1 MCVSFSLLLCI
12 SWASRFELRSQ
23 KPSPPSRGSSFVS
36 AARQLRLITLA
47 AEDGSGDL
55 VDLQK
60 LLTSPS
66 DQRAIQVVRNLERAI
81 SEVASM
87 TEEQKAKIKSLTQ
100 DQVPIQQRR
109 ALYNQL
115 NRRIEHP
122 RGLKPGSSGCAH
134 FLKSFS

>member
-1 MCVSFSLLLCI
+1 M
-12 SWASRFELRSQ
+12 
-23 KPSPPSRGSSFVS
+23 
-36 AARQLRLITLA
+36 
-47 AEDGSGDL
+47 
-55 VDLQK
+55 DLQK